1 MSGPKYIPN
10 PLDTSKIQLS
20 DELLRLADLF
30 AENAHDVWAKERMAE
45 GWQHG
50 PARDDQKKEHPCLV
64 AYKEL
69 PDGEKKYDR
78 GAALETIKTLI
89 SLGYR
94 KESASTVSLV
104 TGGDL
109 DAKAQEVITQLK
121 RPDVTVN
128 RLRRF
133 WEERIPLIW
142 YRNVQVYRRAVD
154 VALRLGESFLAFD
167 MTVEGLQAFKD
178 DLRLIQF
185 QALALAR
192 TGATQR
198 ANVILQHLR
207 ASGHDDEETLGIL
220 ARTYKDFW
228 QLALDPEEKRRH
240 LKESFELYLDAY
252 KRNRGYYSGINAA
265 TTGLIYGEKETA
277 RVLAG
282 EVVEICLTS
291 LEYISPDSGE
301 RYWLEATLAEAALIL
316 GDLDMAAEYYLRGS
330 EDSNQSAVVLSR
342 TRSQARLLLE
352 HITGDPYQLDHC
364 FTLPRIAVFS
374 GHMFDRP
381 GRKPPRFPHALE
393 PEVRGE
399 LAARLAGL
407 NAQIGFSSLACGS
420 DMIFAETLLERG
432 GEVNIVLPF
441 RKDDFKRASVEIM
454 PDADWGERFEH
465 VLNNAATVIVL
476 NELGDANDAAAFEF
490 CNKALSGLA
499 LLKSQFLGMD
509 VAPVVVWDGLRGDGR
524 GGTQAFVDFWRK
536 VKESQVEIISLNQPP
551 AAPDANPNEPFREP
565 KTDRFLKRDGLPSLP
580 QEIKA
585 MIFADVVG
593 FTKLT
598 EVQIPVFVDQFM
610 GKVAALMNA
619 MKNPPVHRNTWGD
632 AVTCVFD
639 YVVDA
644 GLFALGLRDLVRS
657 TDWPKHGLPHGLS
670 IRIALHAGPV
680 FPCFDPV
687 LQKRT
692 YNGSHV
698 NRTARIEPIAEEGQI
713 YASEAFAALAAAD
726 GVTEFT
732 CDYVGTKQL
741 AKKYGAIPVFLVRRT
756 V

>member
-1 MSGPKYIPN
+1 MSGRKYIPN

-20 DELLRLADLF
+20 DELLRLAELF
-30 AENAHDVWAKERMAE
+30 AENAHDVWAKDRFAE
-45 GWQHG
+45 GWQYG
-50 PARDDQKKEHPCLV
+50 PTRDDQKKEHPCLV
-64 AYKEL
+64 PYSEL
-69 PDGEKKYDR
+69 PAGEKRYDR

-94 KESASTVSLV
+94 KESTSSTTLV

-109 DAKAQEVITQLK
+109 DAKAQEVVAQFK
-121 RPDVTVN
+121 RMDITVN
-128 RLRRF
+128 RLRHL

-142 YRNVQVYRRAVD
+142 YRNVQIYRRAVD

-167 MTVEGLQAFKD
+167 MTVEGLQAFKN
-178 DLRLIQF
+178 DLRLIQL

-192 TGATQR
+192 TGATKR
-198 ANVILQHLR
+198 ANAILQHLR
-207 ASGHDDEETLGIL
+207 ASGHDDEETMGIL

-228 QLALDPEEKRRH
+228 QLAVEPEEKRKH
-240 LKESFELYLDAY
+240 LKESFDLYLEGY
-252 KRNRGYYSGINAA
+252 KRNHGYYSGINAA
-265 TTGLIYGEKETA
+265 TTGLLYGETETA
-277 RVLAG
+277 RQLAR
-282 EVVEICLTS
+282 EVVDICLTT

-316 GDLDMAAEYYLRGS
+316 GDLQMAEEYYLRGS

-342 TRSQARLLLE
+342 TRSQARMLLE
-352 HITGDPYQLDHC
+352 RITGDPHQLDHC

-381 GRKPPRFPHALE
+381 GRKQPRFPHTME
-393 PEVRGE
+393 PVVRGE
-399 LAARLAGL
+399 LGARLASL
-407 NAQIGFSSLACGS
+407 NAQVGFSSLACGS
-420 DMIFAETLLERG
+420 DMIFAETLLDRG

-441 RKDDFKRASVEIM
+441 RKEDFKRASVEIM
-454 PDADWGERFEH
+454 PEADWGDRFER
-465 VLNNAATVIVL
+465 VINNAATVIVL

-509 VAPVVVWDGLRGDGR
+509 VMPVVVWDGQRGDGR
-524 GGTQAFVDFWRK
+524 GGTQAFVDFWRQI
-536 VKESQVEIISLNQPP
+536 KESEVEIIPLNQGSPP
-551 AAPDANPNEPFREP
+551 EAKVNQPSSEPTTE
-565 KTDRFLKRDGLPSLP
+565 RFLKRDDVPAVP
-580 QEIKA
+580 QELKA
-585 MIFADVVG
+585 MLFADVVG
-593 FTKLT
+593 FTKLS
-598 EVQIPVFVDQFM
+598 EIQIPVFVQQFM
-610 GKVAALMNA
+610 GRVAALMTE
-619 MKNPPVHRNTWGD
+619 MENPPVHRNTWGD

-639 YVVDA
+639 HVVDA
-644 GLFALGLRDLVRS
+644 GQFALGLRDLVRS
-657 TDWPKHGLPHGLS
+657 TDWPKYGLPAGLS

-687 LQKRT
+687 LGKRT

-726 GVTEFT
+726 GVKEFT